1 MDRIIPQRR
10 SPKLKTLAVI
20 AVLTLALASAAYA
33 ITASNSESISQRT
46 SLGTITVSMVKTGLF
61 EDSLRLR
68 GNIRPKT
75 TIFLD
80 AISGGRIDEKLVEQ
94 GEFVTAGQP
103 LVALSNSSLQLDV
116 ISREAQ
122 ITEQLN
128 FLRNT
133 QMTMETNK
141 LNLKRDLLELEHQI
155 SQLNRKLK
163 QATALSKR
171 DLIPK
176 DDLLNLQDDLKYYQ
190 NRREL
195 TLERQRAE
203 NLIRQAQITQLEDS
217 AKMLNTNLDFA
228 RKNLENLLVRAP
240 VAGYLSD
247 LDVSV
252 GESKS
257 QGARLGQIDLPGEYK
272 LAVEVDEYYLNQ
284 VELGMLTDVHFNNQ
298 VIRTNISKIDS
309 RVNASRFL
317 IEVDLPNNL
326 EGIKRG
332 QSLDLDLILSDPQGN
347 STLLNKGAFFN
358 TTGGHWV
365 FVVNEDGSRAYRR
378 TVKLGKKNS
387 AVYQVLEGLEP
398 NDKVITSGYSN
409 FDNADELILN

>member
-1 MDRIIPQRR
+1 MDRKITHRGM
-10 SPKLKTLAVI
+10 PKTKKLLLST
-20 AVLTLALASAAYA
+20 VLTLAIASAAYA
-33 ITASNSESISQRT
+33 FTTSKSDLAQQSVSLQALTISE
-46 SLGTITVSMVKTGLF
+46 VKAGVF

-68 GNIRPKT
+68 GSIMPKT
-75 TIFLD
+75 TIYLD
-80 AISGGRIDEKLVEQ
+80 AISGGRVETKFVEQ
-94 GEFVTAGQP
+94 GEFVTEGQL

-155 SQLNRKLK
+155 HQLKRKLK
-163 QATALSKR
+163 QANTLSQH

-176 DDLLNLQDDLKYYQ
+176 DELLNLKDDLSYSQ
-190 NRREL
+190 NRRDL
-195 TLERQRAE
+195 TLERQQAE

-217 AKMLNTNLDFA
+217 AKMLEANLGFA
-228 RKNLENLLVRAP
+228 RKNLDNLLVHAP
-240 VAGYLSD
+240 VSGYLSD
-247 LDVSV
+247 LNVAI

-284 VELGMLTDVHFNNQ
+284 VDLGMPVDVHLNGE
-298 VIRTNISKIDS
+298 VIRSAISKIDS
-309 RVNASRFL
+309 RVNASRF
-317 IEVDLPNNL
+317 IVEVDLPGNR

-332 QSLDLDLILSDPQGN
+332 QSLDLDLVLGSPERD
-347 STLLNKGAFFN
+347 TLLLNKGAFIN
-358 TTGGHWV
+358 ATGGHWV
-365 FVVNEDGSRAYRR
+365 FVVSEDGSKAYRQPI
-378 TVKLGKKNS
+378 KLGKKNNS
-387 AVYQVLEGLEP
+387 VYQVLEGLQP
-398 NDKVITSGYSN
+398 MDQVITSGYAN
-409 FDNADELILN
+409 FDNAEELLIN